1 MTMESGMS
9 AATGLSG
16 ESLKKDIGTFYGL
29 LQNPGVENY
38 DLRLIY
44 LDCGKDVTTFH
55 LYNGMTGLCKIVL
68 IDRNENLIALALIRN
83 NGMEPIPFKYVVCAG
98 LFPIRRSG

>member
-29 LQNPGVENY
+29 L
-38 DLRLIY
+38 
-44 LDCGKDVTTFH
+44 
-55 LYNGMTGLCKIVL
+55 
-68 IDRNENLIALALIRN
+68 
-83 NGMEPIPFKYVVCAG
+83 
-98 LFPIRRSG
+98 